1 MKSIGYA
8 LLMTAMVG
16 LLGCETA
23 EKATTEGGKLI
34 GETTNVVGGVTKGG
48 AEAVKGQEENP
59 YGR

>member
-8 LLMTAMVG
+8 LLITAVVG
-16 LLGCETA
+16 LSGCATA

-34 GETTNVVGGVTKGG
+34 GQTTNVVGGVSKGG

>member
-1 MKSIGYA
+1 MKSLGYV
-8 LLMTAMVG
+8 LLVLFVVG
-16 LLGCETA
+16 CTGCETA

-34 GETTNVVGGVTKGG
+34 GQTTNVVGGVSKGG